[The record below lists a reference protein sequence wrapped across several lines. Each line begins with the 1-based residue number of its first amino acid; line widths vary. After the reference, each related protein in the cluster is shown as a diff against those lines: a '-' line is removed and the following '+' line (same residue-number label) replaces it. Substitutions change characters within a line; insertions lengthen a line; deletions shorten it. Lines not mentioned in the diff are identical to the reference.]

1 MSTPKQQ
8 KKVSGWT
15 WIPQRYRPANP
26 KKPFPCESNHDTRKG
41 QRTANS
47 NRRARIRGVVDGR
60 VPRIEIS
67 CDRHRSGPGQ
77 DRAHWTGKGPLPRD
91 GSSTTSGRAYSE
103 WKTRMHDEP

>member
-26 KKPFPCESNHDTRKG
+26 EKPFPCESNHDTRKG

-47 NRRARIRGVVDGR
+47 NRLARIRGVVDGR
-60 VPRIEIS
+60 VSCIEIS
-67 CDRHRSGPGQ
+67 CDWHRSGPGL
-77 DRAHWTGKGPLPRD
+77 DSAHWTGEGPLRREGPPA
-91 GSSTTSGRAYSE
+91 TSRTARPE
-103 WKTRMHDEP
+103 WKTP